1 MTENIRNERVE
12 KSEKRNKLE
21 KSEKSLKSLKSQKSQ
36 KSLKKENSE
45 KKEENKFKIPDF
57 MKVPNIPKEKLPPFE
72 DDTDFITLM
81 QKIKQTINNKD
92 IDWTFHLAVVNY
104 LRRLLKYEI
113 NIFNQLFFGLKIYP
127 KIIELINSIRS
138 VLAKNTL
145 MLVNEIF
152 SENIPEY
159 DEKKNKA
166 PIIIFIKA
174 IIQTLIMKANCNQ
187 SFIKAEANLCLESLV
202 NNMRYGD
209 ILIYLIQA
217 MSMKK
222 IQDIEL
228 AYKLANKL
236 CDNLDKEY
244 LGDFPLFNDLMKT
257 VGSIYELKKDI
268 YVKKIIVLLKK
279 ISEKITQNEFNLK
292 LEKCG
297 KKEKELI
304 KKALDPTI
312 NNKPKLKNST
322 SSDFQDFLKKS
333 KDKLKNKQVKIR
345 KSITTSST
353 IIVKKPIEN
362 YAKKK

>member
-1 MTENIRNERVE
+1 MAENIRNERVE
-12 KSEKRNKLE
+12 KSEKRNK
-21 KSEKSLKSLKSQKSQ
+21 SEKSLKSQRSQ
-36 KSLKKENSE
+36 KSLKKDNSD
-45 KKEENKFKIPDF
+45 KKEENKFIVPDF
-57 MKVPNIPKEKLPPFE
+57 MKSPNILKENLPPFE
-72 DDTDFITLM
+72 EDTDFITLM
-81 QKIKQTINNKD
+81 QKLKQTINNKD

-104 LRRLLKYEI
+104 LRCFLQYEK
-113 NIFNQLFFGLKIYP
+113 NLFNQLLFGLKIYP
-127 KIIELINSIRS
+127 KIIGLINSIRS

-152 SENIPEY
+152 SENIPEF
-159 DEKKNKA
+159 DEKKNKT

-174 IIQTLIMKANCNQ
+174 IIPTLIMKANCNQ

-202 NNMRYGD
+202 NNMKYGD
-209 ILIYLIQA
+209 TLISLIQA

-228 AYKLANKL
+228 AYKLATKL

-244 LGDFPLFNDLMKT
+244 LGEFPLFNDLMKAI
-257 VGSIYELKKDI
+257 GSIYELKKDI

-279 ISEKITQNEFNLK
+279 ISEKITQNDFNSK

-304 KKALDPTI
+304 KKALDPNI

-353 IIVKKPIEN
+353 ILVKKPIEN
-362 YAKKK
+362 SAKKK

>member
-1 MTENIRNERVE
+1 MSENVRNERAE

-21 KSEKSLKSLKSQKSQ
+21 KSEKSLKSQKSQ

-45 KKEENKFKIPDF
+45 KNEDNKFKIPDF
-57 MKVPNIPKEKLPPFE
+57 MKTPNILKENLPPFE

-81 QKIKQTINNKD
+81 QKLKQTINNKD
-92 IDWTFHLAVVNY
+92 IDWTYHLGVVNY
-104 LRRLLKYEI
+104 LRCLLKYEK

-152 SENIPEY
+152 SENIPEF

-174 IIQTLIMKANCNQ
+174 IIPTLIMKSNCNQ
-187 SFIKAEANLCLESLV
+187 SFIKTEANLCLESLV
-202 NNMRYGD
+202 NNMKYGD
-209 ILIYLIQA
+209 TLIYMIQA

-236 CDNLDKEY
+236 SDNLDKDY
-244 LGDFPLFNDLMKT
+244 LGEFPLFIDLMKAI
-257 VGSIYELKKDI
+257 GNIYELKKDI
-268 YVKKIIVLLKK
+268 YVKKIIVLVKK
-279 ISEKITQNEFNLK
+279 IRDKITQNDFNTK

-297 KKEKELI
+297 KKEKEFI

-322 SSDFQDFLKKS
+322 SSEFQDFLKKS

-345 KSITTSST
+345 KSTTTSST
-353 IIVKKPIEN
+353 FLVKKSIEN
-362 YAKKK
+362 SAKKK

>member
-1 MTENIRNERVE
+1 MAENVRNEKLE

-21 KSEKSLKSLKSQKSQ
+21 KSEKSLKSQKSQ

-45 KKEENKFKIPDF
+45 KNEENKFIIPDF
-57 MKVPNIPKEKLPPFE
+57 MKSPNILKENLPPFE
-72 DDTDFITLM
+72 DDIDYINLM
-81 QKIKQTINNKD
+81 QKLKQIINNKD

-104 LRRLLKYEI
+104 LRCLLKYEK
-113 NIFNQLFFGLKIYP
+113 NIFNQLLFGLKIYP

-138 VLAKNTL
+138 ILAKNTL

-152 SENIPEY
+152 SENTPEF
-159 DEKKNKA
+159 DEKKNKT

-174 IIQTLIMKANCNQ
+174 IIPTLIMKANCNQ
-187 SFIKAEANLCLESLV
+187 SFIKAEANLCLKSLV
-202 NNMRYGD
+202 DNMRYGD
-209 ILIYLIQA
+209 TLIFLIQA

-244 LGDFPLFNDLMKT
+244 LGEFPLFNDLMKAI
-257 VGSIYELKKDI
+257 GSIYELKKDI
-268 YVKKIIVLLKK
+268 YVKKIIVLAKK
-279 ISEKITQNEFNLK
+279 ISEKITQNDFNSK

-304 KKALDPTI
+304 KKALDPII
-312 NNKPKLKNST
+312 NNKPRLKNST
-322 SSDFQDFLKKS
+322 SSEFQDFLKKS
-333 KDKLKNKQVKIR
+333 KDKLKNKQPKIKIR
-345 KSITTSST
+345 KSTTTSST
-353 IIVKKPIEN
+353 IVFKKSIQN
-362 YAKKK
+362 SAKKK

>member
-1 MTENIRNERVE
+1 MAENIRNERLE
-12 KSEKRNKLE
+12 KSEKRNK
-21 KSEKSLKSLKSQKSQ
+21 SEKSLKSQKSQ
-36 KSLKKENSE
+36 KSLKKDNSD
-45 KKEENKFKIPDF
+45 KKDENKFIVPDF
-57 MKVPNIPKEKLPPFE
+57 MKSPNILKENLPPFE
-72 DDTDFITLM
+72 GDTDFITLM
-81 QKIKQTINNKD
+81 QKLKQTINNKD

-104 LRRLLKYEI
+104 LRCFLQYEK
-113 NIFNQLFFGLKIYP
+113 NLFNQLLFGLKIYP
-127 KIIELINSIRS
+127 KIIGLINSIRS

-152 SENIPEY
+152 SENIPEF
-159 DEKKNKA
+159 DEKKNKT

-174 IIQTLIMKANCNQ
+174 IIPTLIMKANCNQ

-202 NNMRYGD
+202 NNMKYGD
-209 ILIYLIQA
+209 TLISLIQA

-228 AYKLANKL
+228 AYKLATKL

-244 LGDFPLFNDLMKT
+244 LGEFPLFNDLMKAI
-257 VGSIYELKKDI
+257 GCIYELKKDI

-279 ISEKITQNEFNLK
+279 ISEKITQNDFNSK

-297 KKEKELI
+297 KKERELI
-304 KKALDPTI
+304 KKALDPNI

-353 IIVKKPIEN
+353 ILVKKPIEN
-362 YAKKK
+362 SAKKK

>member
-1 MTENIRNERVE
+1 MAENIGNERIE
-12 KSEKRNKLE
+12 KSEKRNK
-21 KSEKSLKSLKSQKSQ
+21 SEKSLKSQKSQ
-36 KSLKKENSE
+36 KSLKKDNSD
-45 KKEENKFKIPDF
+45 KKEENKFIVPDF
-57 MKVPNIPKEKLPPFE
+57 MKSPNILKENLPPFE
-72 DDTDFITLM
+72 DDIDFISLM
-81 QKIKQTINNKD
+81 QKLKQAINNKD

-104 LRRLLKYEI
+104 LRCFLKYEK
-113 NIFNQLFFGLKIYP
+113 NLFNQLLFGLKIYP
-127 KIIELINSIRS
+127 KIIGLINSIRS

-152 SENIPEY
+152 SENIPEF
-159 DEKKNKA
+159 DEKKNKT

-174 IIQTLIMKANCNQ
+174 IIPTLIMKANCNQ

-202 NNMRYGD
+202 NNMKYGD
-209 ILIYLIQA
+209 TLISLIQA
-217 MSMKK
+217 MSMKR

-228 AYKLANKL
+228 AYKLATKL

-244 LGDFPLFNDLMKT
+244 LGEFPLFNDLMKAI
-257 VGSIYELKKDI
+257 GSIYELKKDI

-279 ISEKITQNEFNLK
+279 ISEKITQNDFNSK

-304 KKALDPTI
+304 KKALDPNI

-333 KDKLKNKQVKIR
+333 KDKLKNKQIKIR

>member
-1 MTENIRNERVE
+1 MAENIRNERLE
-12 KSEKRNKLE
+12 KSEKRNK
-21 KSEKSLKSLKSQKSQ
+21 SEKSLKSQKSQ
-36 KSLKKENSE
+36 KSLKKDNSD
-45 KKEENKFKIPDF
+45 KKDENKFIVPDF
-57 MKVPNIPKEKLPPFE
+57 MKSPNILKENLPPFE
-72 DDTDFITLM
+72 GDTDFITLM
-81 QKIKQTINNKD
+81 QKLKQTINNKD
-92 IDWTFHLAVVNY
+92 IDWTFHLAVINY
-104 LRRLLKYEI
+104 LRCFLQYEK
-113 NIFNQLFFGLKIYP
+113 NLFNQLLFGLKIYP
-127 KIIELINSIRS
+127 KIIGLINSIRS

-152 SENIPEY
+152 SENIPEF
-159 DEKKNKA
+159 DEKKNKT

-174 IIQTLIMKANCNQ
+174 IIPTLIMKANCNQ

-202 NNMRYGD
+202 NNMKYGD
-209 ILIYLIQA
+209 TLISLIQA

-228 AYKLANKL
+228 AYKLATKL

-244 LGDFPLFNDLMKT
+244 LGEFPLFNDLMKAI
-257 VGSIYELKKDI
+257 GSIYELKKDI

-279 ISEKITQNEFNLK
+279 ISEKITQNDFNSK

-304 KKALDPTI
+304 KKALDPNI

-333 KDKLKNKQVKIR
+333 KDKLKGGRVKIR

-353 IIVKKPIEN
+353 ILVKKPIEN
-362 YAKKK
+362 SAKKK

>member
-1 MTENIRNERVE
+1 MAENIRNERIE
-12 KSEKRNKLE
+12 KSEKRNK
-21 KSEKSLKSLKSQKSQ
+21 SEKSLKSQKSQ
-36 KSLKKENSE
+36 KSLKKDNSD
-45 KKEENKFKIPDF
+45 KKEENKFIVPDF
-57 MKVPNIPKEKLPPFE
+57 MKSPNILKENLPQFE

-81 QKIKQTINNKD
+81 QKLKQTINNKD

-104 LRRLLKYEI
+104 LRCFLQYEK
-113 NIFNQLFFGLKIYP
+113 NIFNQLLFGLKIYP
-127 KIIELINSIRS
+127 KIIGLINSIRS

-152 SENIPEY
+152 SENIPEF
-159 DEKKNKA
+159 DEKKNKT

-174 IIQTLIMKANCNQ
+174 IIPTLIMKANCNQ

-202 NNMRYGD
+202 NNMKYGD
-209 ILIYLIQA
+209 TLISLIQA

-228 AYKLANKL
+228 AYKLATKL

-244 LGDFPLFNDLMKT
+244 LGEFPLFNDLMK
-257 VGSIYELKKDI
+257 VIGCIYELKKDI

-279 ISEKITQNEFNLK
+279 ISEKITQNDFNSK

-297 KKEKELI
+297 KKERELI
-304 KKALDPTI
+304 KKALDPNI

-333 KDKLKNKQVKIR
+333 KDKLKNKQIKIR

-353 IIVKKPIEN
+353 ILIKKPIEN
-362 YAKKK
+362 SAKKK

>member
-1 MTENIRNERVE
+1 MAENIRNERIE
-12 KSEKRNKLE
+12 KSEKRNK
-21 KSEKSLKSLKSQKSQ
+21 SEKSLKSQKSQ
-36 KSLKKENSE
+36 KSLKKDD
-45 KKEENKFKIPDF
+45 KKEENKFIVPDF
-57 MKVPNIPKEKLPPFE
+57 MKSPNILKENLPQFE

-81 QKIKQTINNKD
+81 QKLKQTINNKD
-92 IDWTFHLAVVNY
+92 INWTFHLAVVNY
-104 LRRLLKYEI
+104 LRCFLQYEK
-113 NIFNQLFFGLKIYP
+113 NLFNQLLFGLKIYP
-127 KIIELINSIRS
+127 KIIGLINSIRS

-152 SENIPEY
+152 SENIPEF
-159 DEKKNKA
+159 DEKKNKT

-174 IIQTLIMKANCNQ
+174 IIPTLIMKANCNQ

-202 NNMRYGD
+202 NNMKYGD
-209 ILIYLIQA
+209 TLISLIQA

-228 AYKLANKL
+228 AYKLATKL

-244 LGDFPLFNDLMKT
+244 LGEFPLFNDLMK
-257 VGSIYELKKDI
+257 VIGCIYELKKDI

-279 ISEKITQNEFNLK
+279 ISEKITQNDFNSK

-297 KKEKELI
+297 KKERELI
-304 KKALDPTI
+304 KKALDPNI

-353 IIVKKPIEN
+353 ILVKKPI
-362 YAKKK
+362 

>member
-1 MTENIRNERVE
+1 MAENIRNERLE
-12 KSEKRNKLE
+12 KSEKRNK
-21 KSEKSLKSLKSQKSQ
+21 SEKSLKSQKSQ
-36 KSLKKENSE
+36 KSLKKDNSD
-45 KKEENKFKIPDF
+45 KKDENKFIVPDF
-57 MKVPNIPKEKLPPFE
+57 MKSPNILKENLPPFE
-72 DDTDFITLM
+72 EDTDFITLM
-81 QKIKQTINNKD
+81 QKLKQTINNKD
-92 IDWTFHLAVVNY
+92 IDWTFHLAVINY
-104 LRRLLKYEI
+104 LRCFLQYEK
-113 NIFNQLFFGLKIYP
+113 NLFNQLLFGLKIYP
-127 KIIELINSIRS
+127 KIIGLINSIRS

-152 SENIPEY
+152 SENIPEF
-159 DEKKNKA
+159 DEKKNKT

-174 IIQTLIMKANCNQ
+174 IIPTLIMKANCNQ

-202 NNMRYGD
+202 NNMKYGD
-209 ILIYLIQA
+209 TLIYLIQA

-228 AYKLANKL
+228 AYKLATKL

-244 LGDFPLFNDLMKT
+244 LGEFPLFNDLMKAIGT
-257 VGSIYELKKDI
+257 IYELKKDI

-279 ISEKITQNEFNLK
+279 ISEKITQNDFNSK

-304 KKALDPTI
+304 KKALDPNI

-333 KDKLKNKQVKIR
+333 KDKLKGGRVKIR
-345 KSITTSST
+345 KSITTSSA
-353 IIVKKPIEN
+353 ILVKKPIEN
-362 YAKKK
+362 SAKKK